1 MMARLNELGIAAAS
15 IVRKCELTVFDGE
28 ATLATYSKTGGKMM
42 DEPDR
47 WRHMTT
53 APRDG
58 SRILVTIRPSEQGP
72 AAVDLAYWSNG
83 DQFGAEGWRASDSSP
98 GRLVEYAEPELKC
111 WMPMPSA
118 NLNSTTTPS
127 PWEGDDAQQLD
138 GSGI

>member
-1 MMARLNELGIAAAS
+1 
-15 IVRKCELTVFDGE
+15 LTVSNRE
-28 ATLATYSKTGGKMM
+28 ATLTVCGKAGGKIM
-42 DEPDR
+42 DEPHG
-47 WRHMTT
+47 WRQMTT
-53 APRDG
+53 APKDG

-72 AAVDLAYWSNG
+72 AEVDLAYWSNG

-118 NLNSTTTPS
+118 NSGITSMPS